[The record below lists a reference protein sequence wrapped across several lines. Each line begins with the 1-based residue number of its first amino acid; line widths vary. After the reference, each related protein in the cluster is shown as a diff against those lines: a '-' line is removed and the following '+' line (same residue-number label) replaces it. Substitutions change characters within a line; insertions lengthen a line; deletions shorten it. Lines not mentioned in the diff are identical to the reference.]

1 MRKWLLVLVGLMV
14 FSSVTLVSA
23 QEEPILRIYGEV
35 NNPINITYSQFKEL
49 PMVHVNSSVICVGSP
64 ADEVGLNSFVVYSY
78 NWTGVRLS
86 DLLDMVG
93 PTDEAYDMVFRDN
106 TQYSSSI
113 HVSETERDDFIL
125 AIYADN
131 QILDRSQGY
140 PFRVVV
146 PCYWGYKWVKYV
158 ERIEITSEDHKGFWE
173 SHGYPDDGLIPGC
186 TPDQIIT
193 NPAVFTEQS
202 MTVMTLGAMFIVFSL
217 VYAKWG

>member
-1 MRKWLLVLVGLMV
+1 MRKLLPLGFIFFMTA
-14 FSSVTLVSA
+14 SSVMGVSA
-23 QEEPILRIYGEV
+23 QEPVLRIYGEV
-35 NNPINITYSQFKEL
+35 NNPINITYSDFQML
-49 PMVHVNSSVICVGSP
+49 PMVHVNSSLICVGSD
-64 ADEVGLNSFVVYSY
+64 ADNVGVNSFVVYTY

-86 DLLDMVG
+86 DLLEMVK
-93 PTDEAYDMVFRDN
+93 PTDDAYDMVFRDD
-106 TQYSSSI
+106 TRYSSSI

-125 AIYADN
+125 AIYADG
-131 QILDRSQGY
+131 QVLDRAQGY

-158 ERIEITSEDHKGFWE
+158 ERIEITDYDHRGFWE
-173 SHGYPDDGLIPGC
+173 STGYPDDGQIPGC

-202 MTVMTLGAMFIVFSL
+202 LAVITIGLVFIVFSF